1 MQGCQVGQINHHLIL
16 KLQTKISYN
25 ESPRSIKLNQV
36 LANKSIEPQLY
47 LVSYEGNLK
56 EVLDRTVEK

>member
-16 KLQTKISYN
+16 KFQTKISYN
-25 ESPRSIKLNQV
+25 ESPQSIKLNQV
-36 LANKSIEPQLY
+36 LTNKSIEPQLY

-56 EVLDRTVEK
+56 EALDRTVEK